1 MLWVISTVTIIKS
14 VYEGMI
20 KWWEGDRD
28 ICGVDFWSL
37 GEGELVLVERKE
49 VKWSSGVFFCF
60 FFCLSFL
67 SLLLF
72 TFGVDAFTVI

>member
-1 MLWVISTVTIIKS
+1 
-14 VYEGMI
+14 MI

-49 VKWSSGVFFCF
+49 VKWSSGVFFC
-60 FFCLSFL
+60 LFL
-67 SLLLF
+67 LIFL
-72 TFGVDAFTVI
+72 VVVTVYIRC

>member
-49 VKWSSGVFFCF
+49 VKWSSGVFFC
-60 FFCLSFL
+60 LFL
-67 SLLLF
+67 LIFL
-72 TFGVDAFTVI
+72 VVVIVYNRC

>member
-1 MLWVISTVTIIKS
+1 VTIIKS

-49 VKWSSGVFFCF
+49 VKWSSGVFFC
-60 FFCLSFL
+60 LFL
-67 SLLLF
+67 LIFL
-72 TFGVDAFTVI
+72 VVVTVYIRC